1 MENWI
6 FVNYW
11 LCARLFFSL
20 SLADQIFF
28 IIQLLAFASSITISL
43 SFSLTLLNNVDRMAR
58 SKVQI
63 NISCAV
69 TGVCCFKNIRFIHG
83 LSTINTFID
92 LSCLLLSCTCSV
104 FTRFLQDFLRIAHHA
119 ETCQVFGNYIM
130 MKQTFYTDSLF
141 ILWFRCL
148 NYS

>member
-1 MENWI
+1 MDFCKLLI
-6 FVNYW
+6 V
-11 LCARLFFSL
+11 CKTFFPL

-28 IIQLLAFASSITISL
+28 IIQLPAFASSITISL

-92 LSCLLLSCTCSV
+92 LSCLFLSCTCSV

-130 MKQTFYTDSLF
+130 MKETFYTDSLF
-141 ILWFRCL
+141 IL
-148 NYS
+148 